1 MGPIEDKRDIVV
13 EAETPLG
20 RIYSLCFDVWNG
32 MIDEDVAIREV
43 TQDRAYNLSVQDI
56 DLVAGTVLLDEWRNP
71 GHGITLSRL
80 ILVAADITFGRSVG
94 SPWWTAAAA
103 FTATTREYLQLF
115 PDGRRLWDA
124 TVVVDQMIALSG
136 GNPPRTGGRD
146 QESSSLQNDQAVLLL
161 AKATLLAAPL
171 IQALW
176 KFDARGAILRWVD
189 REYASQSGPSR
200 SLPDEKIEMPR
211 PMELLS
217 SSFQYA
223 QSARD
228 ISSDVVLFEC
238 LMHIMEL
245 LMLLRIIDPT
255 HDQAYRAEYADC
267 AREASKL
274 LRFAEPRAGLI
285 DVVEFTNTEDG
296 VRTDIR
302 VAATPIAMASNTSTE
317 LVLKFF
323 LRLMRTS
330 PDVVDLHETWR
341 ECESL
346 ASEEDGD
353 PFLPELFAA
362 GALHCIP
369 GNRLACP
376 GPQFTSDDAARQLQD
391 YLEKSSHVA
400 EPESAATI
408 IHLVS
413 HLPAGRENDAIQTLN
428 YVEEH
433 YIDFSV
439 KFRSILDYLRVSLVF
454 RMGRRLAENGEHH
467 WKSFNAY
474 LELGKEIQFVS
485 AITVTD
491 LLFNVML
498 GLSQRLDV
506 EAALDQP
513 TDLIVQHTAGFAL
526 ALAIHGDL
534 AGACVGTE
542 KGAPD
547 LGE

>member
-115 PDGRRLWDA
+115 PDGA
-124 TVVVDQMIALSG
+124 KTVGCDCG
-136 GNPPRTGGRD
+136 GRSNDCTLGWNPPRTGGRD

-255 HDQAYRAEYADC
+255 RDQAYRAEYADC

-274 LRFAEPRAGLI
+274 FRFAEPRAGLI

-391 YLEKSSHVA
+391 YLEKS
-400 EPESAATI
+400 PM
-408 IHLVS
+408 
-413 HLPAGRENDAIQTLN
+413 
-428 YVEEH
+428 
-433 YIDFSV
+433 
-439 KFRSILDYLRVSLVF
+439 SLSP
-454 RMGRRLAENGEHH
+454 RAQL
-467 WKSFNAY
+467 
-474 LELGKEIQFVS
+474 Q
-485 AITVTD
+485 
-491 LLFNVML
+491 
-498 GLSQRLDV
+498 
-506 EAALDQP
+506 
-513 TDLIVQHTAGFAL
+513 
-526 ALAIHGDL
+526 
-534 AGACVGTE
+534 
-542 KGAPD
+542 
-547 LGE
+547 